1 MAKKKY
7 YQRPDGM
14 FETSRTV
21 NGKRVKFRGRSC
33 AEVDRKIL
41 AYNAER
47 NTGRKVPV
55 IADEWLAE
63 REIEISMS
71 TYRVYN
77 YAVERIKKAFPM
89 VAGEVAPLDIKR
101 YITAFEK
108 QGYSRNSVQIELGVI
123 KQIFAYAVLQGDI
136 DTNPARE
143 VKHSRNL
150 PCKKRHALTEEE
162 ERKVETYRG
171 EDYLLGMMLLY
182 TGCRRGELLA
192 LHWQDIDRKAGTI
205 TISKKLNYAYG
216 NTPHLEHH
224 LKNRNRENNDG
235 SGRVVPLLAPLAA
248 VLPNR
253 RIGLIFA
260 NDEGKPLTGAQLLN
274 RWQAYCRNA
283 GLADYEYN
291 DKGEPV
297 ATYPITPHCFRH
309 SFTTICYEA
318 GLDAKTTAA
327 FIGDTEQVTTEIYTE
342 LRQRQHVSG
351 AERVNAYLAMR
362 AEERAASAGG
372 AKCVK

>member
-7 YQRPDGM
+7 HQRPDGL

-21 NGKRVKFRGRSC
+21 NGKRVKFRGRTC

-41 AYNAER
+41 EYNAER
-47 NTGRKVPV
+47 KSGRKVPV
-55 IADEWLAE
+55 IADEWIAAKE
-63 REIEISMS
+63 GEISES
-71 TYRVYN
+71 TRKVYS
-77 YAVERIKKAFPM
+77 YALERIKKAFRGE
-89 VAGEVAPLDIKR
+89 AGSVTPLDIKR
-101 YITAFEK
+101 YISAFESK
-108 QGYSRNSVQIELGVI
+108 GYSRDSVQIEMGVI
-123 KQIFAYAVLQGDI
+123 KQIFAHAVLQGDI

-150 PCKKRHALTEEE
+150 PHKARHALTEEE
-162 ERKVETYRG
+162 ERKVEEYRG

-192 LHWQDIDRKAGTI
+192 LNWQDIDRKAGTI

-216 NTPHLEHH
+216 NTPHLERFM
-224 LKNRNRENNDG
+224 KNRNRENNDG
-235 SGRVVPLLAPLAA
+235 SGRVIPLLSPLAD

-253 RIGLIFA
+253 RIGLIFH
-260 NDEGKPLTGAQLLN
+260 NEDGKPLTAAQLQA
-274 RWQAYCRNA
+274 RWQKYCRHV
-283 GLADYEYN
+283 GLVDYVYSE
-291 DKGEPV
+291 DGKPV
-297 ATYPITPHCFRH
+297 PTYPITPHCFRH

-327 FIGDTEQVTTEIYTE
+327 YIGDTEQVTTAVYTE
-342 LRQRQHVSG
+342 LRARHHASG

-362 AEERAASAGG
+362 AEERENGKA
-372 AKCVK
+372 VK